1 MLQQI
6 LIGNLGADAEFKSE
20 NGHEFTA
27 FRVGHNE
34 SWKDANGNKQTRTQ
48 WVDIVMNGK
57 PNVLPYL
64 KKGTMVFVIGS
75 VTTRIYSS
83 AKDHCMKAG
92 LQISAQRV
100 ELLGGTTE
108 AFPRQLVDSQGK
120 IYPVQ
125 KWYHVDAKDCTL
137 VSTNGQQFTI
147 DSFGWCHPVAMS
159 NVSVNYPNDSAEAQV
174 EAVPKTNDE
183 PF

>member
-159 NVSVNYPNDSAEAQV
+159 NVSANYPNDSAEAQV
-174 EAVPKTNDE
+174 EAEPKTNDE

>member
-48 WVDIVMNGK
+48 WVDVVMNGK

-108 AFPRQLVDSQGK
+108 AVPRQLVDSQGK

-125 KWYHVDAKDCTL
+125 KWFHVDTKDTKL
-137 VSTNGQQFTI
+137 MSTDGREFTI
-147 DSFGWCHPVAMS
+147 DSNGWC
-159 NVSVNYPNDSAEAQV
+159 Y
-174 EAVPKTNDE
+174 PKTDANDQTDE
-183 PF
+183 KKNDDDQPF

>member
-34 SWKDANGNKQTRTQ
+34 SWKDSQGNKQTRTQ
-48 WVDIVMNGK
+48 WVDVVMNGK

-108 AFPRQLVDSQGK
+108 AVPRQLVDSQGK

-125 KWYHVDAKDCTL
+125 KWYHVNAKDCTL
-137 VSTNGQQFTI
+137 MSTNGQQFSI
-147 DSFGWCHPVAMS
+147 DSNGWCYPITMS
-159 NVSVNYPNDSAEAQV
+159 NVSVNYPNDSADAQV
-174 EAVPKTNDE
+174 EAEPKTDDE

>member
-34 SWKDANGNKQTRTQ
+34 SWKDSQGNKQTRTQ
-48 WVDIVMNGK
+48 WVDVVMNGK

-75 VTTRIYSS
+75 VSTRIYSS

-108 AFPRQLVDSQGK
+108 AVPRQLVDSQGK

-137 VSTNGQQFTI
+137 MSTNGQQFTI
-147 DSFGWCHPVAMS
+147 DSNGWCYPVAMS
-159 NVSVNYPNDSAEAQV
+159 NVSANYPNDSAEAQV
-174 EAVPKTNDE
+174 EAETKSDDE

>member
-34 SWKDANGNKQTRTQ
+34 SWKDADGNKQSRTQ
-48 WVDIVMNGK
+48 WVDVVMNGK

-92 LQISAQRV
+92 LQINAQRV
-100 ELLGGTTE
+100 ELLGGSNE
-108 AFPRQLVDSQGK
+108 AVPRQLVDSQGK

-125 KWYHVDAKDCTL
+125 KWYRVKTKKTKL
-137 VSTNGQQFTI
+137 MSTDGREFTI
-147 DSFGWCHPVAMS
+147 DSNGWCYPIAMS
-159 NVSVNYPNDSAEAQV
+159 NVSADY
-174 EAVPKTNDE
+174 PKTDANGQTDKKQNDNDL

>member
-34 SWKDANGNKQTRTQ
+34 SWKDSQGNKQTRTQ
-48 WVDIVMNGK
+48 WVDVVMNGK

-75 VTTRIYSS
+75 VSTRIYSS

-108 AFPRQLVDSQGK
+108 AVPRQLVDSQGK

-137 VSTNGQQFTI
+137 MSTNGQQFTI
-147 DSFGWCHPVAMS
+147 DSNGWCYPVAMS
-159 NVSVNYPNDSAEAQV
+159 NVSANYPNDSAETPV
-174 EAVPKTNDE
+174 EAETKSDDE

>member
-6 LIGNLGADAEFKSE
+6 LIGNLGADAEFKNE

-27 FRVGHNE
+27 FRVGHTE
-34 SWKDANGNKQTRTQ
+34 SWKDANGNKQSRTQ
-48 WVDIVMNGK
+48 WVDVVMNGK

-75 VTTRIYSS
+75 VSTRVYSS

-92 LQISAQRV
+92 LQINANRV
-100 ELLGGTTE
+100 ELLGGSNE
-108 AFPRQLVDSQGK
+108 AVPRQLVDSQGQ

-125 KWYHVDAKDCTL
+125 KWYHVDTKDTKL
-137 VSTNGQQFTI
+137 MSTDGREFTI
-147 DSFGWCHPVAMS
+147 DSNGWCYPIAMS
-159 NVSVNYPNDSAEAQV
+159 NVSAEYQGEQGKAQQGTDKK
-174 EAVPKTNDE
+174 ENE
-183 PF
+183 IPF

>member
-34 SWKDANGNKQTRTQ
+34 SWKDSQGNKQTRTQ
-48 WVDIVMNGK
+48 WVDVVMNGK

-108 AFPRQLVDSQGK
+108 AVPRQLVDSQGK

-137 VSTNGQQFTI
+137 MSTNGQQFTV
-147 DSFGWCHPVAMS
+147 DSNGWCYPLAMS
-159 NVSVNYPNDSAEAQV
+159 NVSANYPNDSAEAQV
-174 EAVPKTNDE
+174 EAEPKTDDE

>member
-48 WVDIVMNGK
+48 WVDVVMNGK

-108 AFPRQLVDSQGK
+108 AVPRQLVDSQGK

-137 VSTNGQQFTI
+137 MSTNGQQFTI
-147 DSFGWCHPVAMS
+147 DSNGWCYPVAMS
-159 NVSVNYPNDSAEAQV
+159 NVSANYPNESADAQV
-174 EAVPKTNDE
+174 EAEPKTDDE

>member
-34 SWKDANGNKQTRTQ
+34 SWKDTNGNKQTRTQ
-48 WVDIVMNGK
+48 WVDVVMNGK

-83 AKDHCMKAG
+83 EKDHCMKAG

-108 AFPRQLVDSQGK
+108 AVPRELVDSQGR

-125 KWYHVDAKDCTL
+125 KYYLVDAANCTL
-137 VSTNGQQFTI
+137 MSKSGQQFTV
-147 DSFGWCHPVAMS
+147 DSHGWCYPVAMS
-159 NVSVNYPNDSAEAQV
+159 NVSANYQNDSANAQV
-174 EAVPKTNDE
+174 EA
-183 PF
+183 

>member
-1 MLQQI
+1 MIQI
-6 LIGNLGADAEFKSE
+6 NVLGNLGADAEFKSE

-34 SWKDANGNKQTRTQ
+34 SWKDSQGNKQTRTQ
-48 WVDIVMNGK
+48 WVDVVMNGK

-108 AFPRQLVDSQGK
+108 AVPRQLVNNQGR

-125 KWYHVDAKDCTL
+125 KWYHVDTKDCTL
-137 VSTNGQQFTI
+137 MSTNGQQFTI
-147 DSFGWCHPVAMS
+147 DSNGWCYPVAMS
-159 NVSVNYPNDSAEAQV
+159 NVSANYPNDSADAQV
-174 EAVPKTNDE
+174 EAEPKTDDQ